1 MRCQHVSLVVPVLAG
16 VMLGCSASAPP
27 PLPPSM
33 PPTPATVT
41 VENPGGDASD
51 PEWAAL
57 DRLARETWGT
67 RRDRAN
73 SLIVPLADA
82 RHWQRVR
89 LWGYPTRAAFR
100 FGDEHYG
107 VVALWYGA
115 AAGDGDPSSCLA
127 RFIAEARPVAEG
139 YGVRVVGSHV
149 MHVTQETGYGP
160 LPMVV
165 QVLDA
170 DVDGFFQSRE
180 YAGALASYTSWPGT
194 CLVQGFVVV
203 AGKHKALAS
212 RVRDRW
218 VTEAATRLTWHPH
231 LAAAPTFEDH

>member
-1 MRCQHVSLVVPVLAG
+1 V
-16 VMLGCSASAPP
+16 
-27 PLPPSM
+27 

-57 DRLARETWGT
+57 DRLAHEPWGI
-67 RRDRAN
+67 RRDRKS

-107 VVALWYGA
+107 VVALWYHPA
-115 AAGDGDPSSCLA
+115 AANSDPETCLA
-127 RFIAEARPVAEG
+127 RFIADARAAAEG

-149 MHVTQETGYGP
+149 MHATQETGQASW
-160 LPMVV
+160 PMVV

-170 DVDGFFQSRE
+170 DVDGLFSTRQ

-194 CLVQGFVVV
+194 CLIQGFVVV
-203 AGKHKALAS
+203 AGKHKALADL
-212 RVRDRW
+212 VRNRW
-218 VTEAATRLTWHPH
+218 VTEAATHLQWHPH
-231 LAAAPTFEDH
+231 LAEAPAFEDR